1 MLTKGIIMTVSG
13 VVGIIIT
20 IVTFIILNKNIKK
33 QLNVLMES
41 EISAGQYESSINDK
55 VNRYVMK
62 NRLDIFENE
71 STSIDSETLTTLE
84 DQSTIILEDSTTL
97 MEEEST
103 TLL

>member
-1 MLTKGIIMTVSG
+1 MLTKGMIMTVSG
-13 VVGIIIT
+13 IVGIIIT

-55 VNRYVMK
+55 INRYVMK
-62 NRLDIFENE
+62 NRLDIFEN
-71 STSIDSETLTTLE
+71 
-84 DQSTIILEDSTTL
+84 QSTTILEDSTTL

-103 TLL
+103 STLR

>member
-1 MLTKGIIMTVSG
+1 MLTKGMIMTVSG

-62 NRLDIFENE
+62 NRLDIFEN
-71 STSIDSETLTTLE
+71 
-84 DQSTIILEDSTTL
+84 QSTKILEDSTTL

>member
-1 MLTKGIIMTVSG
+1 MLTKGMIMTVFG
-13 VVGIIIT
+13 IVGIIIT

-55 VNRYVMK
+55 INRYVMK
-62 NRLDIFENE
+62 NRLDIFEN
-71 STSIDSETLTTLE
+71 
-84 DQSTIILEDSTTL
+84 QSTTILEDSTTL

>member
-1 MLTKGIIMTVSG
+1 MLTKGMIMTVFG
-13 VVGIIIT
+13 IVGIIIT

-55 VNRYVMK
+55 INRYVMK
-62 NRLDIFENE
+62 NRLDIFKN
-71 STSIDSETLTTLE
+71 
-84 DQSTIILEDSTTL
+84 QSTTILEDSATL

>member
-1 MLTKGIIMTVSG
+1 MLTKGMIMTVSG
-13 VVGIIIT
+13 IVGIIIT

-41 EISAGQYESSINDK
+41 EISVGQYESSINDK

-62 NRLDIFENE
+62 NRLDIFEN
-71 STSIDSETLTTLE
+71 
-84 DQSTIILEDSTTL
+84 QSTTILEDSTTL